1 MKSVLSFLLLATSL
15 FSLSGCD
22 SSPKPTSFDEV
33 TQTGAY
39 SLCLNERA
47 DQALVGSI
55 HHGGSL
61 WRISPLD
68 RLFNWNHKQGESS
81 NILHCDFS
89 PDGTFAATADNRTIA
104 LWNTQTGEAFW
115 LWNAPG
121 DLQDLELNKE
131 GNLALLAME
140 DYTATLFDIKNGGI
154 QRIFKHQG
162 IVYDV
167 SLSDNSRL
175 AASASDDL
183 SAKVWDVASGD
194 IKQDFKHDN
203 QVRSAQISPDGT
215 LLFTSALGEHGY
227 LWEISSGRKLA
238 SYPINS
244 GYFSAIRFSKD
255 SSQILTGSSSGKIQL
270 WDKTGKMKKHWQAQ
284 PRNTWVSNNVHIE
297 DVAYSSSGYLASG
310 ANGRIF
316 HLR

>member
-1 MKSVLSFLLLATSL
+1 MKSVFKHLLLSL
-15 FSLSGCD
+15 PLVALLGCD
-22 SSPKPTSFDEV
+22 TSPKPTSFDEV

-39 SLCLNERA
+39 SLCLNENA
-47 DQALVGSI
+47 DQAIVGSI

-61 WRISPLD
+61 WRLSPLD
-68 RLFNWNHKQGESS
+68 RLFNWNHKEGQTS
-81 NILHCDFS
+81 NVLHCDFS
-89 PDGTFAATADNRTIA
+89 PDGQYAATADNRTIV
-104 LWNTQTGEAFW
+104 LWNSQTGEAFW
-115 LWNAPG
+115 LWNTPG
-121 DLQDLELNKE
+121 DLQDLELSQQ

-140 DYTATLFDIKNGGI
+140 DCTATLFDIKNGGI

-167 SLSDNSRL
+167 SLTTDLRL

-183 SAKVWDVASGD
+183 TAKVWGVASGD
-194 IKQDFKHDN
+194 IKQNFKHDN
-203 QVRSAQISPDGT
+203 QVRSAQISPDGS
-215 LLFTSALGEHGY
+215 LLFTSALGESGY
-227 LWEISSGRKLA
+227 LWDVESGNKLA
-238 SYPINS
+238 TYPINS

-255 SSQILTGSSSGKIQL
+255 GSQILTGSSSGKIQL
-270 WDKTGKMKKHWQAQ
+270 WDLKGTIKKHWQAE

-297 DVAYSSSGYLASG
+297 DVAFGGQNYLASG

>member
-1 MKSVLSFLLLATSL
+1 MKSVLQTLLLSTPL
-15 FSLSGCD
+15 FFVSGCD
-22 SSPKPTSFDEV
+22 TSPKPASFDEV

-39 SLCLNERA
+39 SLCLNDNA
-47 DQALVGSI
+47 DQAIVGSI

-68 RLFNWNHKQGESS
+68 RLFNWNHKEGQSS

-89 PDGTFAATADNRTIA
+89 PDGKYAATADNRTIV
-104 LWNTQTGEAFW
+104 LWNSQTGEAFW
-115 LWNAPG
+115 LWNTPG
-121 DLQDLELNKE
+121 DLQDLELSQE

-167 SLSDNSRL
+167 SLSTNLRL

-183 SAKVWDVASGD
+183 SAKVWDVASGE
-194 IKQDFKHDN
+194 IKQNFKHDN
-203 QVRSAQISPDGT
+203 QVRSAQISANGA

-227 LWEISSGRKLA
+227 LWDINSGKKLA
-238 SYPINS
+238 TYAINS

-255 SSQILTGSSSGKIQL
+255 GSQILTGSSSGKIQL
-270 WDKTGKMKKHWQAQ
+270 WDKNGKVKKHWQAQ

-297 DVAYSSSGYLASG
+297 DVAFSGSGYLASG

-316 HLR
+316 HLK